1 VNHEP
6 ITVNGLKPGE
16 CPLLFLFFRKK
27 GAQLLLAL
35 AVALV
40 ICGCGRKG
48 PPLSPALAPVV
59 EIQQT
64 IPPEFY
70 KK

>member
-1 VNHEP
+1 MNREP
-6 ITVNGLKPGE
+6 ITENGLEPGG
-16 CPLLFLFFRKK
+16 CPPMFLFFRKK

-48 PPLSPALAPVV
+48 PPLSPAFAPAA

-64 IPPEFY
+64 RSGGI
-70 KK
+70 